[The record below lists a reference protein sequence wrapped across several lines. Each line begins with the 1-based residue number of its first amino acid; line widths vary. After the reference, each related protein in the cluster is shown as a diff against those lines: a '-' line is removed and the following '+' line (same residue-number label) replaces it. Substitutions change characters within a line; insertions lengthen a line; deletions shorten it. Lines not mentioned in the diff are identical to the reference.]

1 MPCPVCVDPS
11 CVYHQTRDTCVGDE
25 KVRGVSGGEKKRL
38 AIGCELISSPS
49 LLFLDEPTTG
59 LDSFQ
64 AEKVRLLDARVKPKL
79 NSGWYLPPVWCR
91 TAPGFRFGAKTQLLT
106 VWWLLLL
113 LLLSFL
119 QVVATLKDL
128 ASSGH
133 TVVCSIHQPRSS
145 IFGMFD
151 DLLLLSEGR
160 CVYFGPAEGVLG
172 YFEQVCVGV

>member
-1 MPCPVCVDPS
+1 
-11 CVYHQTRDTCVGDE
+11 
-25 KVRGVSGGEKKRL
+25 VRGLSGGEKKRL

-64 AEKVRLLDARVKPKL
+64 AEKVSRQLMKDGMYAGAETTPA
-79 NSGWYLPPVWCR
+79 
-91 TAPGFRFGAKTQLLT
+91 TAAM
-106 VWWLLLL
+106 LLLAML
-113 LLLSFL
+113 WAMTPLALRRCVFYAVYTASGVTPCMCCV

-151 DLLLLSEGR
+151 DLMLLSEGH

-172 YFEQVCVGV
+172 YFEQVGEG